1 MSEVYFTKLAGTTFL
16 DLPDIYRFNGEISE
30 HADYVTLLGGALL
43 RKEPDNKFDPYA
55 VQVLAYKKINE
66 KENEL
71 IHVGYLKRDSVPY
84 NKVNEHPAHET
95 QAKIHITEYDN
106 PNLNTSYKVMFRK

>member
-16 DLPDIYRFNGEISE
+16 DLPDIYRFDGEISE

-55 VQVLAYKKINE
+55 VQVLAYKKLNE

-71 IHVGYLKRDSVPY
+71 IHV
-84 NKVNEHPAHET
+84 
-95 QAKIHITEYDN
+95 QKIEKGVF
-106 PNLNTSYKVMFRK
+106 S